1 MIWHRNQTDCK
12 KGKVM
17 KVLLR
22 ECFFTDKECTLVEA
36 GELKATL
43 FTYSTGVKAVKI
55 SNAKGSATVLPFIGQ
70 AVWRCDFLGR
80 ELTMKSIY
88 DEPQMCSE
96 YGHTYGFFIMHCGL
110 TAMGN
115 PTAADTHPGHG
126 ELPLAKY
133 DKAWIETGVDG
144 KGAWISVGG
153 VYSHLRCFEVNYAF
167 SPAVKL
173 RAGATSLEIDVE
185 FTNRKDLPLEYY
197 YLCHLNH
204 LPVDGAKLLYT
215 ADPKTAII
223 NCEVPDGYRKDW
235 ADATNA
241 WLEKMKKNPACG
253 DVVGAKGESYKPE
266 IVNCFMHHA
275 AKDGWAYTMQL
286 CPDGTAV
293 YVKHDPKQLPYGT
306 RWIARTVDEDALG
319 MCLPATAEHKGRL
332 YCQAHGQQRILKTG
346 KTVKFHME
354 TGLLDKAGVRAM
366 KRLIAER
373 P

>member
-1 MIWHRNQTDCK
+1 
-12 KGKVM
+12 M
-17 KVLLR
+17 KTYLQDR
-22 ECFFTDKECTLVEA
+22 FFTDHETTLVEA
-36 GELKATL
+36 GELKASL
-43 FTYSTGVKAVKI
+43 FTYSTGIRAVRI
-55 SNAKGSATVLPFIGQ
+55 SNSKGSATVLPFNGQ

-88 DEPQMCSE
+88 DEPQDCTF
-96 YGHTYGFFIMHCGL
+96 YGDTYGFFVLHCGL

-133 DKAWIETGVDG
+133 RQAWVETGSDA
-144 KGAWISVGG
+144 KGPWIAVGG
-153 VYSHLRCFEVNYAF
+153 VYSHLRCFSVNYDF
-167 SPAVKL
+167 CPTLKL

-197 YLCHLNH
+197 YLCHINY
-204 LPVDGAKLLYT
+204 LPVNGSKLFYT
-215 ADPKTAII
+215 ADPKKAII
-223 NCEVPDGYRKDW
+223 NHEVPPDYRKDW

-241 WLEKMKKNPACG
+241 WLDQMDRNPACG
-253 DVVGAKGESYKPE
+253 DVVGAKGESYRPE

-286 CPDGTAV
+286 YPDGTAV

-332 YCQAHGQQRILKTG
+332 YCQEHGQQRILKTG
-346 KTVKFHME
+346 KTVRYHIE
-354 TGLLDKAGVRAM
+354 TGLLGKSEARAM
-366 KRLIAER
+366 KRLIDDAS
-373 P
+373 

>member
-1 MIWHRNQTDCK
+1 
-12 KGKVM
+12 M
-17 KVLLR
+17 KTYLQDR
-22 ECFFTDKECTLVEA
+22 FFTEKETVLVES

-43 FTYSTGVKAVKI
+43 FTYSTGVEAVRI
-55 SNAKGSATVLPFIGQ
+55 SNAKGSATVLPFMGQ

-88 DEPQMCSE
+88 DEPQNCTF
-96 YGHTYGFFIMHCGL
+96 YGDTYGFFVLHCGL

-133 DKAWIETGVDG
+133 RQAWVEVGEDL
-144 KGAWISVGG
+144 KGPWIAVGG
-153 VYSHLRCFEVNYAF
+153 IYSHLRCFSVNYDF
-167 SPAVKL
+167 SPTLKL

-197 YLCHLNH
+197 YLCHINH
-204 LPVDGAKLLYT
+204 LPVDGSRLLYT
-215 ADPKTAII
+215 ADPKKAII
-223 NCEVPDGYRKDW
+223 NHEVPDGYRKDW

-241 WLEKMKKNPACG
+241 WLDKMDINPSCG
-253 DVVGAKGESYKPE
+253 DKVGAEGESYRPE

-286 CPDGTAV
+286 HPDGTAV

-306 RWIARTVDEDALG
+306 RWIARTEDEDALG

-332 YCQAHGQQRILKTG
+332 YCQEHRQQRILKTG
-346 KTVKFHME
+346 RTVSYHIE
-354 TGLLDKAGVRAM
+354 TGLLDKAGARAM
-366 KRLIAER
+366 KKLISEAS
-373 P
+373 